1 MPRRF
6 GVAGFLGRRS
16 VSYVIES
23 DPLAQQGPVS
33 SGLGVASSGL
43 GVAGFGSGVG
53 SGPGASG
60 LPKAGPRSFLLDRGG
75 LQFAG
80 ALVTAAGPLFYYTWD
95 PYAST
100 SLLGMLDA
108 YAGSVASVALGFY
121 VLKRVTAFPTSH
133 APAAV
138 LPIFGRPSPASER
151 KNRAPPRRR

>member
-33 SGLGVASSGL
+33 SGLGVVSSELGVASSGL

-121 VLKRVTAFPTSH
+121 VLKRVTAFP
-133 APAAV
+133 
-138 LPIFGRPSPASER
+138 
-151 KNRAPPRRR
+151 